1 MKFIRLALELLALY
15 LIYKFIFD
23 FIIPVAKSTK
33 QVKKQFG
40 DMNAQMQENL
50 RQQQNQAQANSTTQK
65 EPVKASSVNK
75 DDYIDFEEIK

>member
-23 FIIPVAKSTK
+23 FIIPVAKTSK

-50 RQQQNQAQANSTTQK
+50 RQQQQAQANSTTQK
-65 EPVKASSVNK
+65 EPVKAAGVNK